1 MKSTDESHPL
11 ERQLKRACTR
21 YNMAVAVWWW
31 APPGQYVALGRRIN
45 WGQYC
50 TSRDKNLHHHILTFL
65 EEISSPIFC
74 NLYLETSYQL
84 YVLFTYILSILCFI
98 YGAICEILVGPLS
111 GLGGNWPPITSRQHI
126 DNISEYFQFHIFPQN
141 TFINISQWLPRYQK
155 REDQ

>member
-1 MKSTDESHPL
+1 M
-11 ERQLKRACTR
+11 RAI
-21 YNMAVAVWWW
+21 V
-31 APPGQYVALGRRIN
+31 PPEI
-45 WGQYC
+45 
-50 TSRDKNLHHHILTFL
+50 KNLHRHILTFL
-65 EEISSPIFC
+65 EEISNPIFC

-84 YVLFTYILSILCFI
+84 YVLFIYILSILCFI

-141 TFINISQWLPRYQK
+141 TFINISQWLPRHQK